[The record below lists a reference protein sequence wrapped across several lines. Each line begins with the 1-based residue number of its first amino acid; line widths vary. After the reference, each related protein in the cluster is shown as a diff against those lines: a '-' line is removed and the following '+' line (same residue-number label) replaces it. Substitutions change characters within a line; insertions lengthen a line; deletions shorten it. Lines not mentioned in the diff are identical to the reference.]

1 MILPVAG
8 QWKSSAAQLAILV
21 AVEGVIGEEED
32 VVVGEEEEEADVVV
46 GEEEADVVVV
56 VVEMDEVV

>member
-8 QWKSSAAQLAILV
+8 QWKSSAAQLATLV
-21 AVEGVIGEEED
+21 AVEGVIVEEE
-32 VVVGEEEEEADVVV
+32 DVVV

>member
-32 VVVGEEEEEADVVV
+32 VVVGEEEADVVV